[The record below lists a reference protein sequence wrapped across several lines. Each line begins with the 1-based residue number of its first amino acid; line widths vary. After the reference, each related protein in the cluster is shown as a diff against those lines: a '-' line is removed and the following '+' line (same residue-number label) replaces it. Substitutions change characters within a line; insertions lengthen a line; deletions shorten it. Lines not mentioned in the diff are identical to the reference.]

1 MSALIENITF
11 SLSVTAP
18 IFIVLLLGI
27 YLRHIKFINDN
38 FIDISSRLVFNI
50 SLPLLLFF
58 SILSTPLEQGSN
70 LSLIAYAACATV
82 IVFFLLEWWAKRLEP
97 SEDRGVFV
105 QGSFRANMGFIGL
118 AYCVNAYGE
127 AGLISASLYLG
138 LITVLFNILSVITLN
153 RAMHKDQNVINI
165 FKGIVKNPLI
175 IGIIAAL
182 IVSVLRI
189 PVPEFTAKAGQYVAS
204 MALPLALL
212 CTGGSLNFHELKHN
226 PHKTLYT
233 TIAKLFV
240 VPFFITTGGILFGF
254 RGIELGVLFLMSSA
268 PTAAASYVMVKA
280 MQGNDKLAAN
290 IIALTTL
297 GSIVSVSLGIMILR
311 GMGWV

>member
-1 MSALIENITF
+1 MSALIDSFIF
-11 SLSVTAP
+11 SLSVTSP
-18 IFIVLLLGI
+18 IFLVLLLGI
-27 YLRHIKFINDN
+27 YLKYINFINDA
-38 FIDISSRLVFNI
+38 FIDVSSKLVFNI

-58 SILSTPLEQGSN
+58 SILKTPLEQATN
-70 LSLIAYAACATV
+70 LSLIVYAACATV
-82 IVFFLLEWWAKRLEP
+82 VVYILLEWWAKRLEP

-127 AGLISASLYLG
+127 AGLLAVSLYLG

-153 RAMHKDQNVINI
+153 RSMHKEQNVAKIL
-165 FKGIVKNPLI
+165 KGIAKNPLI
-175 IGIIAAL
+175 IGIVAGL
-182 IVSVLRI
+182 IVSSLHL
-189 PVPEFTAKAGQYVAS
+189 PVPDFAAKTGQYFANL
-204 MALPLALL
+204 ALPLALL
-212 CTGGSLNFHELKHN
+212 CTGGSLNFQELKSN
-226 PHKTLYT
+226 PHKTIYASV
-233 TIAKLFV
+233 AKLFIV
-240 VPFFITTGGILFGF
+240 SLFIATGGVLMGF

-280 MQGNDKLAAN
+280 MNGNDKLAAN

-311 GMGWV
+311 GMQWM